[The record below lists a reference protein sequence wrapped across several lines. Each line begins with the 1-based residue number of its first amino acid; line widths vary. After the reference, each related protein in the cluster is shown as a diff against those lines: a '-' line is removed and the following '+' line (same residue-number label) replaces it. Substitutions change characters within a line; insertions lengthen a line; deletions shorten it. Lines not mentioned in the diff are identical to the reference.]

1 MGRLVC
7 ISAPFVCISG
17 EWALPVAT
25 SGAKVGENWGV
36 DYYFFVPIIPSESI
50 IPSHT
55 LRLTRH
61 SCLHSSAVF
70 RRSRCAVRF
79 DSEAC
84 RAAIMLNM
92 DRAKLVS
99 EFEEAMFTIYQ
110 RALSEAGYKATR
122 FLAMLNEEGGIA
134 TASRL
139 IHAANVSEGYT
150 ALWERGHLDL
160 TVEALILDNERWHTL
175 FSSKD
180 LEVCAARLTEYGYK
194 HA

>member
-1 MGRLVC
+1 
-7 ISAPFVCISG
+7 
-17 EWALPVAT
+17 
-25 SGAKVGENWGV
+25 
-36 DYYFFVPIIPSESI
+36 
-50 IPSHT
+50 
-55 LRLTRH
+55 
-61 SCLHSSAVF
+61 
-70 RRSRCAVRF
+70 
-79 DSEAC
+79 
-84 RAAIMLNM
+84 MLNM

-134 TASRL
+134 TAIRL

-160 TVEALILDNERWHTL
+160 TVEAVILDNEKWHTL

-180 LEVCAARLTEYGYK
+180 LEVCAARLTAYGYK
-194 HA
+194 HT